1 MVQIQDTKVV
11 QLVAPQTIGTTAVSG
26 YVDTL
31 GYDHLRVYYI
41 GATAVSTDTITALKL
56 QEGDTTSAFTD
67 ISGAVGGTAATGGF
81 IIPVPNTSTPDTTV
95 FDVSMARTL
104 RKRYINVSI
113 TGDATTRTTSV
124 IGILGRAAVSPD
136 TDTLCGAAEIV
147 YV

>member
-1 MVQIQDTKVV
+1 MIDIQNTKVA

-67 ISGAVGGTAATGGF
+67 ITGAVGGTSF
-81 IIPVPNTSTPDTTV
+81 DIPAPNTSTPDTVV
-95 FDVSMARTL
+95 FDVNLAKA
-104 RKRYINVSI
+104 RKRYVNISI

-124 IGILGRAAVSPD
+124 IGVLGRAAVSPD
-136 TDTLCGAAEIV
+136 TDTLAGAKEIV

>member
-67 ISGAVGGTAATGGF
+67 ISGAVGGTSFT
-81 IIPVPNTSTPDTTV
+81 IPVPNTSTPDTTV

-104 RKRYINVSI
+104 RKRYINISI

-124 IGILGRAAVSPD
+124 IGILERAAVSPD